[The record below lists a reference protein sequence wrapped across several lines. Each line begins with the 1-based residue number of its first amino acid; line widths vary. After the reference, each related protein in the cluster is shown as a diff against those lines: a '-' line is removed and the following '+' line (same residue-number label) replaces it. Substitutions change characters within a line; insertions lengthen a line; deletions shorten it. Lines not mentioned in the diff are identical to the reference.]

1 MDSKLVGLQSF
12 ETSMKKTIADIFQ
25 PYLCKIFSFIL
36 YYLPYRD
43 EIVNSL
49 DFVTL
54 SQDPQEIKNKILAF
68 NNEFSIVPPNQISE
82 LTKEINQIFSNPN
95 FQWTKITTKDSSIY
109 LWDLI
114 QETYGKGCFKL
125 LPRIFQVAHVL
136 PMSSAGIEQSFST
149 LKLIRNTLRSNLL
162 EETTQALLLIAQEF
176 EMPNVSD
183 EVIELYNSFKTERNA
198 INIDLSSLRGDEE
211 CKDQDHSK
219 ITENNDNEEKEVQ
232 PVSRKVK
239 KIGLITEKSLS
250 SLIEIEESKNAS
262 QLGTGKQ
269 QKIRK
274 ADHPLDKNF
283 KLNSAFPDLGEGN
296 RELEEQDKDGESE
309 WSEEGE
315 DMEGDIEEA
324 GEEEMEDF

>member
-1 MDSKLVGLQSF
+1 MYLGYCEPFVDPKYIPKTVAELNYDDWKNEQNAKERFLSFDDFIKNLVIDLDSKLVGLQSF

-95 FQWTKITTKDSSIY
+95 FQWTKITTKDSSLY

-198 INIDLSSLRGDEE
+198 INIDLSSLRSDEE

-219 ITENNDNEEKEVQ
+219 ITENNDNEEKEVE

-239 KIGLITEKSLS
+239 KIGLIT
-250 SLIEIEESKNAS
+250 
-262 QLGTGKQ
+262 
-269 QKIRK
+269 
-274 ADHPLDKNF
+274 
-283 KLNSAFPDLGEGN
+283 
-296 RELEEQDKDGESE
+296 
-309 WSEEGE
+309 
-315 DMEGDIEEA
+315 
-324 GEEEMEDF
+324 